1 MRVEM
6 GADLRRDVLD
16 SLNRE
21 FEFKKTRKGY
31 MREGKCPSCGKREL
45 YINADAPWV
54 VRCGRLKN
62 CGYEAPVKELF
73 PDLFDAWSD
82 RFKKTDDNPT
92 AAADAYL
99 SSSRG
104 FNLARIRGSYTQE
117 WYRDPETKATS
128 ATIRFSLPGGGYWER
143 LIDRPHRF
151 GKMKARFAPGASYT
165 GQAWTPPTLTTD
177 RLRDVQELWFV
188 EGIFDAA
195 ALDHHDIAA
204 VSTMSCNNYPA
215 TFLRTLAELRPT
227 KRPTLV
233 WALDGDAAG
242 RDYTRRWVERA
253 RKDGW
258 TCEAATIQQTT
269 RSKRDWSDLHLA
281 DRLTPKDLDEY
292 RYQGSLLIARSAAD
306 KARLIYARTG
316 VATFFFDYDD
326 RLYWFDLDIKAY
338 DKAVQQL
345 LDKDADMAEDERRD
359 AALAESCDIVEIANC
374 NPVPLYYQANEV
386 TDESWYY
393 YRVTFPHGG
402 RPVKNT
408 FAGSSLASAS
418 EFKKRLLSIAPG
430 AVFTGTSQQ
439 LDRIIKQQLYGIKT
453 VETIDFVGYAKEHR
467 TYVMGDLAIR
477 DGAVHELNDEDYFEI
492 GKLNIK
498 TLTHSPTLTI
508 SRDRKAYRDDWVT
521 LVWKC
526 FGAKGLVAL
535 TFWFGSLFA
544 EQIREEHKS
553 FPFLELVGEAG
564 AGKSTLIEFL
574 WKLVGRRD
582 YEGFDPSKATLAA
595 RARNFAQVS
604 NLPVVLIESDRDSGE
619 DKKVKAFDWD
629 ELKTAYNGRSVRAL
643 GVKNAGN
650 ETREPPFRA
659 TIVISQNA
667 KVDASEA
674 IMQRICSLTV
684 DRSGH
689 TAETR
694 AAALELER
702 MPIDAVSYFFI
713 LATRHEDMVLKTVA
727 EKAPVYELELL
738 AHEEVKTTRI
748 AKNHAQLL
756 ALFAALSTIVN
767 FTPEQ
772 QQSVAREVLNMAIE
786 RQASISADHK
796 VVQLFWER
804 FEYLD
809 DIFGTGPHLNH
820 SRNPNEIAINLN
832 HFEEVA
838 RERRLDI
845 PAPADLKKHL
855 RQSRSRKFVDLKPVN
870 SALWLHDQTD
880 KARGRTVKCWVF
892 QRAPNESPA
901 TPAHQRRG
909 PGE

>member
-1 MRVEM
+1 MAINL
-6 GADLRRDVLD
+6 GTDLVRDLID
-16 SLNRE
+16 QLARD
-21 FEFKKTRKGY
+21 FDFRKAQKGY

-45 YINADAPWV
+45 YVNADAPWM

-62 CGYEAPVKELF
+62 CGYESSVKELF
-73 PDLFDAWSD
+73 PDLFDDWSN
-82 RFKKTDDNPT
+82 RYKKTDDHPN

-99 SSSRG
+99 YSSRG
-104 FNLARIRGSYTQE
+104 FNLARVRGSYTQE
-117 WYRDPETKATS
+117 WYRDAESQATS
-128 ATIRFSLPGGGYWER
+128 ATIRFPLPGGSYWER

-151 GKMKARFAPGASYT
+151 GKMKARFAPGASYA
-165 GQAWTPPTLTTD
+165 GEVWTPPTLTRD
-177 RLRDVQELWFV
+177 RLGVMSELWIV
-188 EGIFDAA
+188 EGIFDAI
-195 ALDHHDIAA
+195 ALDHHEVAA
-204 VSTMSCNNYPA
+204 VSAMSCNNYPA
-215 TFLRTLAELRPT
+215 AFLRRLAEQRPD
-227 KRPTLV
+227 RPTLV
-233 WALDGDAAG
+233 WALDGDSAG
-242 RDYTRRWVERA
+242 REYTRRWVTRA
-253 RKDGW
+253 RREGW
-258 TCEAATIQQTT
+258 KCEAATVPQTA

-281 DRLTPKDLDEY
+281 DRLTPKDLEEY

-306 KARLIYARTG
+306 KARLMYGRTG
-316 VATFFFDYDD
+316 VATFFYDYDD
-326 RLYWFDLDIKAY
+326 RVYWFDLDIKAY
-338 DKAVQQL
+338 DKAMQQA
-345 LDKDADMAEDERRD
+345 LDKDPDMAEDERRD
-359 AALAESCDIVEIANC
+359 IALAESCDNVEIANC
-374 NPVPLYYQANEV
+374 NPVPLYYQANQV

-418 EFKKRLLSIAPG
+418 EFKKRLLSMAPG

-453 VETIDFVGYAKEHR
+453 VETIDYVGYAKEHG

-477 DGAVHELNDEDYFEI
+477 DGAVFDLNDEDYFEI
-492 GKLNIK
+492 GRLNIK

-508 SRDRKAYRDDWVT
+508 SHDRKSYREDWVA
-521 LVWKC
+521 LIWKC
-526 FGAKGLVAL
+526 FGAKGLIAL

-544 EQIREEHKS
+544 EQIRAEHKS
-553 FPFLELVGEAG
+553 YPFLELVGEAG

-619 DKKVKAFDWD
+619 DAKKKAFDWD

-659 TIVISQNA
+659 TVVISQNA

-674 IMQRICSLTV
+674 IMQRICHITV

-702 MPIDAVSYFFI
+702 MPVDAVSYFFVM
-713 LATRHEDMVLKTVA
+713 AARQAEQVLKTVND
-727 EKAPVYELELL
+727 KAPIYELELL
-738 AHEEVKTTRI
+738 ANDRVKTTRL
-748 AKNHAQLL
+748 AKNHGQLL
-756 ALFAALSTIVN
+756 ALFAALGDLIA
-767 FTPEQ
+767 FTDDQ
-772 QQSVAREVLNMAIE
+772 KAAVASEVLAMAIE
-786 RQASISADHK
+786 RQSSISSDHK
-796 VVQLFWER
+796 VVQTFWDR
-804 FEYLD
+804 FDYLD
-809 DIFGTGPHLNH
+809 EWNAASPGLNH
-820 SRNPNEIAINLN
+820 SRNPHEIAVNLN
-832 HFEEVA
+832 HFEERA
-838 RERRLDI
+838 REHRLDV
-845 PAPADLKKHL
+845 PTLADLKKYL
-855 RQSRSRKFVDLKPVN
+855 RTSRTRKFIDLKPVN
-870 SALWLHDQTD
+870 SAIWLQDQSD

-892 QRAPNESPA
+892 QRGSHESPA
-901 TPAHQRRG
+901 TPAHKRRR